1 MPEASKPRYQILVV
15 DDEPTVRR
23 AMQLML
29 KHHGH
34 TVQTASDGQEALTL
48 FGQGTFDLVITD
60 YLMPEMT
67 GDQLVA
73 RLRGSR
79 PDQRIIMIT
88 AFADDLISEGEINLC
103 VNLLLNKP
111 VSLEELRRAIEQV
124 MV

>member
-1 MPEASKPRYQILVV
+1 
-15 DDEPTVRR
+15 
-23 AMQLML
+23 
-29 KHHGH
+29 
-34 TVQTASDGQEALTL
+34 
-48 FGQGTFDLVITD
+48 LVITD

>member
-34 TVQTASDGQEALTL
+34 TVLTASDGQEALTL

>member
-1 MPEASKPRYQILVV
+1 
-15 DDEPTVRR
+15 
-23 AMQLML
+23 MQLML